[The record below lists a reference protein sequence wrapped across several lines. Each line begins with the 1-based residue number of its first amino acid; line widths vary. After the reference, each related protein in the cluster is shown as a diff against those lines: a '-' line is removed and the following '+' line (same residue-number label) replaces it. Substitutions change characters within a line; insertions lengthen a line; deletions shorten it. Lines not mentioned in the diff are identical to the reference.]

1 MSNELQELFGTIA
14 DEEKAAASAYIRG
27 RIDAMT
33 AQDDGPM
40 RARIF
45 AATTMIAGAELFV
58 KLDSAA
64 VVAKQMRSLADRIEG
79 GANPLTDVR
88 KCNTITLQAQA
99 RCAGLIY
106 RYADAMRRLTPDLA
120 AMRSSDGSNP

>member
-1 MSNELQELFGTIA
+1 
-14 DEEKAAASAYIRG
+14 
-27 RIDAMT
+27 MT

-79 GANPLTDVR
+79 GNSVD
-88 KCNTITLQAQA
+88 
-99 RCAGLIY
+99 
-106 RYADAMRRLTPDLA
+106 
-120 AMRSSDGSNP
+120 

>member
-1 MSNELQELFGTIA
+1 MSNELHELFGTIA
-14 DEEKAAASAYIRG
+14 DEEKAAASAHIRG
-27 RIDAMT
+27 RIEAMT

-58 KLDSAA
+58 KLDSAT

-79 GANPLTDVR
+79 GKSVD
-88 KCNTITLQAQA
+88 
-99 RCAGLIY
+99 
-106 RYADAMRRLTPDLA
+106 
-120 AMRSSDGSNP
+120 

>member
-1 MSNELQELFGTIA
+1 MSNELHELFGTIA
-14 DEEKAAASAYIRG
+14 DEEKAAASAHIRG
-27 RIDAMT
+27 RIEAMT

-45 AATTMIAGAELFV
+45 AATTMIAGAELFA

-79 GANPLTDVR
+79 G
-88 KCNTITLQAQA
+88 
-99 RCAGLIY
+99 
-106 RYADAMRRLTPDLA
+106 
-120 AMRSSDGSNP
+120 RSVD